1 MPYFIGVEVPDVARS
16 ISKEQFESILKENNG
31 QIPEN
36 VGLVYVMCAGWS
48 CSAGTSYYN
57 DLYKRGVDI
66 SRVVDYAGGFHEWRL
81 YNRLNSSV
89 FKIYHLSEDEKIR
102 ELSTTELNELLKF
115 TAHSYKTNTLINNE
129 SEVVK
134 NLCNSGSLLPNILVS
149 SASETVT
156 SATESETIEEIE
168 AIEAVPA
175 SEVSETDRVSEASS
189 ANVVRDK

>member
-66 SRVVDYAGGFHEWRL
+66 SRVVDYAGGFHEWCL

-89 FKIYHLSEDEKIR
+89 FKIYHLSEDEKL
-102 ELSTTELNELLKF
+102 ENYLQLNSMNFLNLQHIPIKLTHLLIM
-115 TAHSYKTNTLINNE
+115 N
-129 SEVVK
+129 
-134 NLCNSGSLLPNILVS
+134 PN
-149 SASETVT
+149 
-156 SATESETIEEIE
+156 
-168 AIEAVPA
+168 
-175 SEVSETDRVSEASS
+175 
-189 ANVVRDK
+189 